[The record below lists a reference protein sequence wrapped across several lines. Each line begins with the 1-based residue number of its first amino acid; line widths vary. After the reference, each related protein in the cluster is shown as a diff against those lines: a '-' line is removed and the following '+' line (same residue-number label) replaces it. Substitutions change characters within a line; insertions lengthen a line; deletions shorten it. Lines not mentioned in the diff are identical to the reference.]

1 MKKYRLKQ
9 WYPSLLKDIRVGD
22 IITENGQHYKGV
34 TYKCISYR
42 VEIWQLHPDFWE
54 LVEEPLFITE
64 EEMKVRIEE
73 EGEDEM
79 PDVYI
84 KKGQMILYC

>member
-1 MKKYRLKQ
+1 MKMRDLKKILDNLTEEQ
-9 WYPSLLKDIRVGD
+9 LDGELIAKGAYWDGVVYQIKPSETNLYLGGD
-22 IITENGQHYKGV
+22 DDP
-34 TYKCISYR
+34 S
-42 VEIWQLHPDFWE
+42 E
-54 LVEEPLFITE
+54 LITE